1 MYKNIL
7 NMKYFHIL
15 KTKYDTNIKYFQK
28 YFFLLFM
35 NFHNLCDVFSCSVSL
50 DIVFK
55 IRCCLSSYAR
65 TQIIICLYLNLHFLI
80 TLNVPNC
87 VNMLIVNT
95 EMTIKSIIKYFVVL
109 N

>member
-7 NMKYFHIL
+7 NMKYFQIL
-15 KTKYDTNIKYFQK
+15 KRKVNINIKYFQK
-28 YFFLLFM
+28 SFFLFFV
-35 NFHNLCDVFSCSVSL
+35 NFHKLCDGFSSSVSL
-50 DIVFK
+50 GIVFK
-55 IRCCLSSYAR
+55 IRCCSSSYAR

-95 EMTIKSIIKYFVVL
+95 EMTIKSIIK
-109 N
+109 